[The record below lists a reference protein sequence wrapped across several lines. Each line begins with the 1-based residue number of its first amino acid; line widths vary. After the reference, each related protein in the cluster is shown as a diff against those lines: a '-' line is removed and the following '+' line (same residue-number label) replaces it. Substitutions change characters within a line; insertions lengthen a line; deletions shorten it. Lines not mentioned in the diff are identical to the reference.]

1 MQKRIAFHSKTVY
14 MLMAGA
20 FLLLGLQGC
29 WEKQYVRCEVN
40 NKVGII
46 IALKIIN
53 DLPEDASYDEVIS
66 EIQFRKM
73 VELGIQDSKD
83 NKVISTADLQREIT
97 KW

>member
-1 MQKRIAFHSKTVY
+1 MTV
-14 MLMAGA
+14 
-20 FLLLGLQGC
+20 
-29 WEKQYVRCEVN
+29 KD
-40 NKVGII
+40 